1 MAINLEKGQRIN
13 LEKESGGAKQ
23 FRIGLGW
30 DARATDGTD
39 FDLDAC
45 AAMLQENGK
54 AASSSDII
62 YFNNLSSACGGLIHQ
77 GDNLTGDGDGD
88 DEVINVDLS
97 KVPESVQKIVFAA
110 AIYKAGERSQNFGQ
124 VQNAFIRAVNLGN
137 NEEVIR
143 YDLSEDYSV
152 NTAVTFGELYR
163 HNGEWKFNATG
174 EGHKM
179 EVGELL
185 NSFL

>member
-54 AASSSDII
+54 AASSKDII
-62 YFNNLSSACGGLIHQ
+62 YFNNLKSDCEGLVHQ

-110 AIYKAGERSQNFGQ
+110 AI
-124 VQNAFIRAVNLGN
+124 
-137 NEEVIR
+137 
-143 YDLSEDYSV
+143 
-152 NTAVTFGELYR
+152 
-163 HNGEWKFNATG
+163 
-174 EGHKM
+174 
-179 EVGELL
+179 
-185 NSFL
+185 